1 VAFGGARDD
10 VEPHLRGAGRRGA
23 PPWITTGITA
33 ALLLSG
39 VVRRRTRPRR
49 DGSLALGLTEFRARG
64 RFANAPSEIPYLGW
78 RDILIRVYRNLGEDR
93 IVSLAA
99 GVTFY
104 AILAIFP
111 GLAALV
117 SVYGLFADPS
127 VIAQDVNNL
136 KAILPPG
143 VLDIVGDEMR
153 HLLAQGQATLGVT
166 LGVSLGI
173 SLWSANSGMKAL
185 LDALNVIYHETEK
198 RGFLRLNA
206 ISLAFTVGML
216 AFGVLALA
224 IVAVLPIALSYLP
237 LDQGTEQF
245 LNNVRWPVLLVF
257 IALGSAVIYRYGPSR
272 EDARWRWVSWGS
284 VVASLMWIA
293 ASMLFSWYTT
303 SFANYDKTYG
313 SLGAAVVFMTWI
325 WISNIVILL
334 GAELDAEIEHQ
345 TMRDS
350 TTGAPRPLGQRGAY
364 MADTV
369 GAPQD

>member
-1 VAFGGARDD
+1 MSFHGTRDD
-10 VEPHLRGAGRRGA
+10 LEPHLRSARRHG
-23 PPWITTGITA
+23 PPAWITTGITA

-39 VVRRRTRPRR
+39 VVRRRTRSRR

-78 RDILIRVYRNLGEDR
+78 RDILIRVYRSLGEDR
-93 IVSLAA
+93 IISLAA

-127 VIAQDVNNL
+127 VIAADVSNL
-136 KAILPPG
+136 KSILPPD
-143 VLDIVGDEMR
+143 VLDVVGAEMQNLTD
-153 HLLAQGQATLGVT
+153 HGQATLGVT
-166 LGVSLGI
+166 LAVSLLI

-185 LDALNVIYHETEK
+185 LDALNIVYHETEK
-198 RGFLRLNA
+198 RGFVKLNA
-206 ISLAFTVGML
+206 ISLAFTIGML
-216 AFGVLALA
+216 ALGVLALA
-224 IVAVLPIALSYLP
+224 IVAVLPVALSYLDLGETIGP
-237 LDQGTEQF
+237 LLDN
-245 LNNVRWPVLLVF
+245 LRWPVLLVF
-257 IALGSAVIYRYGPSR
+257 IALSTGIIYRYGPSR
-272 EDARWRWVSWGS
+272 EDARWRWVTWGS
-284 VVASLMWIA
+284 IVASVIWIA

-325 WISNIVILL
+325 WISNIVVLL

-345 TMRDS
+345 TMRDT
-350 TTGAPRPLGQRGAY
+350 TTGPPRPLGQRGAY